1 MNTPIFGKAYTKQ
14 TGNKTQQE
22 LRKLKDLL
30 EEDLKR
36 LRPGQDNAKKQ
47 TAYLEKVLP
56 NAL

>member
-14 TGNKTQQE
+14 TGDKTQQE
-22 LRKLKDLL
+22 LGKLKDLL

-56 NAL
+56 NGL